1 MLTLSKLREAI
12 YTFLRQG
19 LESRVPI
26 ELSDAGDALR
36 IVSETPAPK
45 LARLKKRRAYKGD
58 PDEILSMDWLKEWSE
73 LK

>member
-12 YTFLRQG
+12 YTFLRQW
-19 LESRVPI
+19 LESRAPI
-26 ELSDAGDALR
+26 ELSGTGRALK
-36 IVSETPAPK
+36 IVPETPAPK

>member
-19 LESRVPI
+19 LQSRAPI
-26 ELSDAGDALR
+26 ELSGAGHAFK
-36 IVSETPAPK
+36 IVPETPAPK

-58 PDEILSMDWLKEWSE
+58 PDEILSMDWLKEWNE